1 MTDGEVMKKDSLT
14 KGGDF
19 GTPPMPKIPNLPR
32 PKMPRLPSIP
42 HFPIPKKRDEV

>member
-1 MTDGEVMKKDSLT
+1 MKKDSLT

-19 GTPPMPKIPNLPR
+19 GKAPMPKMPKIPNLPR